1 MNIWIKK
8 NLFSD
13 FKNFSGSTYICT
25 YIHTHM
31 IVLSVIK
38 TQISFPF
45 YWHVDQTIIKN
56 VL

>member
-1 MNIWIKK
+1 MIKVKLRDVDEYLNKK

-45 YWHVDQTIIKN
+45 Y
-56 VL
+56 